1 MEIITECILGIGQ
14 YAVYEGTISKGIAVR
29 TLPRHRIGGNSEC
42 HLIRFHIIHDL
53 DRH

>member
-29 TLPRHRIGGNSEC
+29 TLSRHRIGRKSEC
-42 HLIRFHIIHDL
+42 HLIRVHIIHDL
-53 DRH
+53 NGH